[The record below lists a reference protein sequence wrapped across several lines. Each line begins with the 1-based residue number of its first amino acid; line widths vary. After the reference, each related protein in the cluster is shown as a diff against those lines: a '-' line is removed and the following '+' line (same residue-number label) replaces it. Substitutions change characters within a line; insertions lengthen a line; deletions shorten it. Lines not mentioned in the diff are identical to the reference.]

1 MINAEFI
8 RAAECIANADGLL
21 ITAGAGMGVDSGLPN
36 FRGNEGFWR
45 AYPALGQARIAFEEI
60 ANPQYFHT
68 DPALAWGFYGH
79 RLALYRRTEPHAGF
93 ALLRAI
99 SACLLHGAF
108 VYTSNVDGQFQKAK
122 FDDTRILECHGSIH
136 WLQCLSPACNENI
149 WSADGFRPQI
159 DASVGR
165 LRNSPPHCPMCG
177 GIARPN
183 ILMFN
188 DWHWIE
194 GLAIIRQ
201 DRLRAWLSKVERLVT
216 VELGVGCCNSDRS
229 SLWRVNEWAAYPHQ
243 PDRRRDWCKSRRR
256 CYSHGRSRWPKWHCR
271 SLSWAGAS
279 ESGNLSDLSAYGI
292 VERWPRSV
300 NWPFS
305 SFQGTAAA

>member
-36 FRGNEGFWR
+36 FRGKEGFWR

-216 VELGVGCCNSDRS
+216 VELGVG
-229 SLWRVNEWAAYPHQ
+229 VAIPTV
-243 PDRRRDWCKSRRR
+243 RRF
-256 CYSHGRSRWPKWHCR
+256 
-271 SLSWAGAS
+271 GAS
-279 ESGNLSDLSAYGI
+279 MSGPLIRINPTDEEIGANREGVAIRTGALDGLNGIAEALVGRGLLNLATSQI
-292 VERWPRSV
+292 
-300 NWPFS
+300 
-305 SFQGTAAA
+305 